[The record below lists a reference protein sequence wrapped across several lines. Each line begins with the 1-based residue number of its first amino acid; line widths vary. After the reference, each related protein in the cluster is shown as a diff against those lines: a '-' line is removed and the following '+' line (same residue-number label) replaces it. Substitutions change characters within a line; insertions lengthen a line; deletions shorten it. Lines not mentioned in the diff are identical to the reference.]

1 MSSNSVL
8 ESKNIEEES
17 TESNSNIEDK
27 FNVITEGKA
36 SILFPKSNEVFYNP
50 VQEFNRDLSIAVI
63 RTWSEILRE
72 EREEKAKKQS
82 QRQTQLT
89 GESSNVGTTNAA
101 ASKVESKFS
110 YTILEALAA
119 SGLRSIR
126 YAKEL
131 PNLKYVVANDLDL
144 EAVNS
149 IKRSVQYNGL
159 SDDLVRTSQG
169 DASDIMYQ
177 HRNPLNQFDAI
188 DIDPYG
194 TAAPFLDAAVQSVKD
209 GGLLCV
215 TCTDAAVLCGSN
227 YPEKCYANYG
237 AIPVKGDFCHEMAL
251 RILLHT
257 LATSASRY
265 RRYIHPLIT
274 LSIDFYIR
282 VFVRVF
288 SSPIQVK
295 TIPCKTSLLYVCS
308 GCHIFYLHPLAKKTE
323 KGTFAPMTGPPVNS
337 LCHFCGNKFHTGGPM
352 WGYILHDKEF
362 VRRIL
367 EHVKES
373 NTENY
378 KTHPRM
384 LGMLTVVSEE
394 IDSPF
399 YYILSSLAAT
409 VHSTNPS
416 LKQFCSAI
424 LNKGYKFSA
433 SHAAAGSL
441 KTDAP
446 PEVIWDIVRSW
457 VKLHPVNYNNIA
469 ANAPGRKILGNPP
482 SFEAD
487 FTFHKDA
494 DPPSR
499 KIKLMR
505 FQMNPQKNWGPK
517 ARASSKRAK
526 TNDEDDHHQETTDK
540 TPPTKKIV
548 KETRD

>member
-1 MSSNSVL
+1 MSSNNVL
-8 ESKNIEEES
+8 ESKNITAES
-17 TESNSNIEDK
+17 TESDSNIEDK

-72 EREEKAKKQS
+72 EREEKAKKQL
-82 QRQTQLT
+82 QRQTPPA
-89 GESSNVGTTNAA
+89 GESSNVGATNAA

-159 SDDLVRTSQG
+159 SDELVRTSQG
-169 DASDIMYQ
+169 DACDIMYQ

-194 TAAPFLDAAVQSVKD
+194 TAAPFLDAAVQAVKD

-257 LATSASRY
+257 LTTSASRY

-288 SSPIQVK
+288 SSPIQQN
-295 TIPCKTSLLYVCS
+295 IAFIRLLWMSHILSPSSRQKDRERDLCS
-308 GCHIFYLHPLAKKTE
+308 DDGSSRELHLSFLRE
-323 KGTFAPMTGPPVNS
+323 Q
-337 LCHFCGNKFHTGGPM
+337 TGGPI
-352 WGYILHDKEF
+352 WGYSLHDKEF

-367 EHVKES
+367 KHIKES
-373 NTENY
+373 STENY

-384 LGMLTVVSEE
+384 FGMLTVVSEE

-409 VHSTNPS
+409 VHTTNPS

-469 ANAPGRKILGNPP
+469 ANAPGRKILSNPP

-494 DPPSR
+494 DPQSR
-499 KIKLMR
+499 KIKLVR

-517 ARASSKRAK
+517 ARASSKRPRSD
-526 TNDEDDHHQETTDK
+526 DEDDQDDQKHEAITK
-540 TPPTKKIV
+540 IPSRKKIAE
-548 KETRD
+548 ETHN